1 MRTSCF
7 TTRLPAATAAL
18 AALLALGAGCSAD
31 GGRDGDDGAGDDTE
45 TEYDGPAGSLG
56 GTVLAPSGD
65 FPIAGAL
72 VYLSLEDAPE
82 IPDSIYCYECEDMTG
97 KWWTLSNPD
106 GTWFIDNVPA
116 KEWKL
121 VVRKGFFQRQR
132 QVTVTADEHLDVP
145 VSLTTLPADN
155 SADGADQIPN
165 YAVLLAHPDESYK
178 LLGKFG
184 MAQMSGSTIAWGTE
198 TFDAYNDDV
207 SQAGYPPS
215 TELFSD
221 QATLDHYHMIFLPCY
236 ASAVG
241 LSFAD
246 SRKDMVRAYLSGGG
260 KIYNSCC
267 VAYWT
272 ERALPAYIDF
282 FGDDNAN
289 AWDVGRLFSSP
300 HATAGKISDQGLR
313 DWLQVVAPSSNPDAF
328 PFQNGYTKIDALVPT
343 DDGHGLEDDGFWVV
357 PYSWVDGSGGDEY
370 QGSPLMTTYTYDCG
384 KVFYS
389 VYETSPDS
397 GTTITPQEFVLLY
410 IILEVGVCEG
420 EYIVE

>member
-1 MRTSCF
+1 ME
-7 TTRLPAATAAL
+7 TRDSMARGLTLASVLAL
-18 AALLALGAGCSAD
+18 ALALAPGC
-31 GGRDGDDGAGDDTE
+31 GGGSREGDDDGADDDTD

-56 GTVLAPSGD
+56 GTVLAPSGA
-65 FPIAGAL
+65 FPISGAL
-72 VYLSLEDAPE
+72 VYLSVNDAPE
-82 IPDSIYCYECEDMTG
+82 IPDSTYCYECEDMTG
-97 KWWTLSNPD
+97 KWWTLTNPD
-106 GTWFIDNVPA
+106 GTWFLDNVPSGN
-116 KEWKL
+116 WNI

-132 QVTVTADEHLDVP
+132 EVTVAADEHLDVP
-145 VSLTTLPADN
+145 VELTTLPGEN
-155 SADGADQIPN
+155 SADGKDQIPN
-165 YAVLLAHPDESYK
+165 YAVLLSYPDESYK

-198 TFDAYNDDV
+198 TFDPYSDDV
-207 SQAGYPPS
+207 VQAGYPPS

-221 QATLDHYHMIFLPCY
+221 QETLDHYHMIFLPCY

-246 SRKDMVRAYLSGGG
+246 SRRDMIRAYLSGGG

-267 VAYWT
+267 VAYWMEPT
-272 ERALPAYIDF
+272 LPEYIDF
-282 FGDDNAN
+282 YGDDNAN
-289 AWDVGRLFSSP
+289 SWDVGRLFSSP
-300 HATAGKISDQGLR
+300 HATAGLVNDPGLR
-313 DWLQVVAPSSNPDAF
+313 EWLQVVAPSADPDAF

-343 DDGHGLEDDGFWVV
+343 DDGHGLEDDGYWVV
-357 PYSWVDGSGGDEY
+357 PYSWVDGSGSDEY

-397 GTTITPQEFVLLY
+397 GTSITPQEYVLLY

-420 EYIVE
+420 EYVVE